1 MYVAVLGAVHEL
13 QFHGS
18 LTAYEIYRIHET
30 PEPFRVIGPLEVK
43 GTPQE
48 MQTRGRTA
56 RGGRVF
62 LSRASIRSEDQREPA
77 MGPNPVQPDRRG
89 IIHELGMPD
98 SSSVAAVSGGRARNG
113 AASARSDRGPV
124 ARASG
129 ETGGRRTL
137 GEALVTRAPEYT
149 GLLRFMDGLAAP
161 IGNVVFRLDRIEQAI
176 PERTVRRHPVMYA
189 RHQERGES
197 MQFRQTDFQAH

>member
-89 IIHELGMPD
+89 IIHELGMPELRECEVGED
-98 SSSVAAVSGGRARNG
+98 GADHAR
-113 AASARSDRGPV
+113 RSWSRSERRQRFVGP
-124 ARASG
+124 
-129 ETGGRRTL
+129 
-137 GEALVTRAPEYT
+137 
-149 GLLRFMDGLAAP
+149 
-161 IGNVVFRLDRIEQAI
+161 
-176 PERTVRRHPVMYA
+176 
-189 RHQERGES
+189 
-197 MQFRQTDFQAH
+197 